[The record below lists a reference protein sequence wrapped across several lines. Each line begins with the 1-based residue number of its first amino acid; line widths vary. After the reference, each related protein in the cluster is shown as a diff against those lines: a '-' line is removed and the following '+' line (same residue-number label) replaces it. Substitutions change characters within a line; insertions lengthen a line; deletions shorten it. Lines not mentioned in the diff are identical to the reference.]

1 MNINRQ
7 TLRLYDCLD
16 LVLRIEV
23 ESRRS
28 ILDMS
33 SARFLGLA
41 REGEDALY
49 ARADAVRAGVATA
62 EKIARETREFL
73 TSSGAEASE
82 ALDDLCTR
90 LEDAL
95 DDLED
100 RAVYAPYRARESVT
114 VFPVAQSL
122 SDAECEAAWTS
133 AESGDR
139 D

>member
-1 MNINRQ
+1 MNIARQ

-16 LVLRIEV
+16 LVLRLEID
-23 ESRRS
+23 SRRS
-28 ILDMS
+28 ILDLS
-33 SARFLGLA
+33 SAHFLALA

-49 ARADAVRAGVATA
+49 ARADAVRAAAATA

-73 TSSGAEASE
+73 ASSGTEDSE

-90 LEDAL
+90 LEEAL

-114 VFPVAQSL
+114 VFPVAQPL
-122 SDAECEAAWTS
+122 SDAECDAAWAS
-133 AESGDR
+133 AENGDR
-139 D
+139 E

>member
-1 MNINRQ
+1 MNIKRQ

-16 LVLRIEV
+16 LVLRLEID
-23 ESRRS
+23 SRRS
-28 ILDMS
+28 ILDLS
-33 SARFLGLA
+33 SAHFLALA

-49 ARADAVRAGVATA
+49 ARADAVRAGAAIA

-73 TSSGAEASE
+73 TSSGAEGSE
-82 ALDDLCTR
+82 ALDGLCAR
-90 LEDAL
+90 LEEML

-114 VFPVAQSL
+114 VFPVAQPL

-139 D
+139 E